1 MNLGQWIVI
10 GLCAILLGWY
20 LAASQFN
27 RRRRLATYRWLR
39 RGLEQVG
46 DRIEAQWLGS
56 SSTGAKLVI
65 SKAEKPYRKMEAMY
79 LLETREILPYWIL
92 THLRGR
98 RDELVIKAN
107 LRQAPK
113 TEVWVER
120 TDQRKK
126 IGQLPEDQKGAYQEL
141 TDPAGFSILQN
152 GSVDPEMELS
162 LRAFL
167 DESGE
172 ALETMRLQP
181 KLPHLEIRLQIKS
194 LLTKAPDSFF
204 NKLCLY
210 LQPPA
215 S

>member
-1 MNLGQWIVI
+1 
-10 GLCAILLGWY
+10 
-20 LAASQFN
+20 
-27 RRRRLATYRWLR
+27 
-39 RGLEQVG
+39 
-46 DRIEAQWLGS
+46 
-56 SSTGAKLVI
+56 
-65 SKAEKPYRKMEAMY
+65 MY

-120 TDQRKK
+120 TDQHKNN
-126 IGQLPEDQKGAYQEL
+126 GQLPEDQKGTYQEMSA
-141 TDPAGFSILQN
+141 PSGFSIFLT
-152 GSVDPEMELS
+152 GSVDPDMELS

-172 ALETMRLQP
+172 ALETMKVQP
-181 KLPHLEIRLQIKS
+181 KIPHLEIRLQIKS

-204 NKLCLY
+204 NKLSLY

-215 S
+215 G